1 VLTTIPA
8 ARFAAAAPIER
19 TRVVHTAPR
28 WNSIE
33 DAHANPAAV
42 EASLAALLE
51 LVEESA
57 PEVAAHMERTARV
70 GRLFAL
76 ELGLDGVL
84 LELVVRTARV
94 HDVGKLAIPPWV
106 LDKPGP
112 LTHYERALMEAH
124 SVIGQ
129 KILERKP
136 VLFGLGGLVR
146 GTHERWD
153 GNGYPDR
160 LKGSAIPLPSRIV
173 AVCDAFDAMTH
184 PRAYRR
190 PVEMDTALE
199 ELQRGSGTQFDPGVI
214 ATFCSVFDDSV
225 DRCAIRA

>member
-1 VLTTIPA
+1 
-8 ARFAAAAPIER
+8 
-19 TRVVHTAPR
+19 VVHTAPR

-33 DAHANPAAV
+33 DAQASPGAM

-51 LVEESA
+51 LVDESA
-57 PEVAAHMERTARV
+57 PDVAAHMERTARIA
-70 GRLFAL
+70 RLFAL
-76 ELGLDGVL
+76 ELGLDGQL

-106 LDKPGP
+106 LEKPGP

-136 VLFGLGGLVR
+136 VLVRLGALVR
-146 GTHERWD
+146 ATHERWD

-184 PRAYRR
+184 PRAYRGR
-190 PVEMDTALE
+190 VNMDTALE
-199 ELQRGSGTQFDPGVI
+199 ELCRGSGTQFDPGVI
-214 ATFCSVFDDSV
+214 ETFLSVFDDSV
-225 DRCAIRA
+225 DRYANRA

>member
-1 VLTTIPA
+1 
-8 ARFAAAAPIER
+8 
-19 TRVVHTAPR
+19 VVHTAPR

-33 DAHANPAAV
+33 DAQASPGAM

-57 PEVAAHMERTARV
+57 PDVAAHMERTARIA
-70 GRLFAL
+70 RLFAL
-76 ELGLDGVL
+76 ELGLDGQL
-84 LELVVRTARV
+84 LELTVRTARV

-106 LDKPGP
+106 LEKPGP

-129 KILERKP
+129 KIVERKP
-136 VLFGLGGLVR
+136 ALARLGPLVR
-146 GTHERWD
+146 ATHERWD

-173 AVCDAFDAMTH
+173 TVCDAFDAMTH
-184 PRAYRR
+184 PRAHRGHANH
-190 PVEMDTALE
+190 DTALE
-199 ELQRGSGTQFDPGVI
+199 ELRRGCGTQFDPGVI
-214 ATFCSVFDDSV
+214 ETFLCVFDDSV
-225 DRCAIRA
+225 DRAAYGA

>member
-1 VLTTIPA
+1 M
-8 ARFAAAAPIER
+8 
-19 TRVVHTAPR
+19 
-28 WNSIE
+28 
-33 DAHANPAAV
+33 

-57 PEVAAHMERTARV
+57 PDVAAHMERTARLA
-70 GRLFAL
+70 RLFAL
-76 ELGLDGVL
+76 EFGLDGAL
-84 LELVVRTARV
+84 LEVVVRTARV

-106 LDKPGP
+106 IEKPGP
-112 LTHYERALMEAH
+112 LSRYERALMEAH

-136 VLFGLGGLVR
+136 ELARLGGLVR
-146 GTHERWD
+146 ATHERWD

-184 PRAYRR
+184 PRAYRG
-190 PVEMDTALE
+190 PTKLDAALG
-199 ELQRGSGTQFDPGVI
+199 ELGRGAGTQFDPGI
-214 ATFCSVFDDSV
+214 IETFLCVFDDGV
-225 DRCAIRA
+225 DRRANRA